1 MLRHMHSH
9 GTQSAVTSSSSNSA
23 GAYGKIADLMLAL
36 TTDKTSTENPEK
48 MLPLQSLHKTKMS

>member
-1 MLRHMHSH
+1 MHSH